1 MAGVLSALFPLVG
14 ALRANRTLRTRRPEL
29 ASSSPAFRDPEIA
42 HWQSALDAAP
52 SLGAVIDQVYDQEM
66 ARAAAVTGKAQRAL
80 ATAALVIGL
89 LTIAV
94 ALPAVGQMF
103 AVSPW
108 FLVAAVYAFAGL
120 FGAVR
125 AVRLDRYLHV
135 ELDALAGPI
144 ASAASSRGEA
154 ARGVL
159 LTEVRARRAAAVLHN
174 RVVSQAAG
182 NLADACFASL
192 RNAFVAVLIWMLFD
206 VAPGALAEMVR
217 SWSIGRTAQVAL
229 AAIAAAVLARR

>member
-1 MAGVLSALFPLVG
+1 VTVGGRSDGLLTGVLGLVFPLAG
-14 ALRANRTLRTRRPEL
+14 ALRANRTLKARRPEL
-29 ASSSPAFRDPEIA
+29 ASASPGFRDTEIA
-42 HWQSALDAAP
+42 HWQAALEASP
-52 SLGAVIDQVYDQEM
+52 SLGAVIDQVYDQEA
-66 ARAAAVTGKAQRAL
+66 ARGTAVAGKAQRAL
-80 ATAALVIGL
+80 ATSALVIGL

-108 FLVAAVYAFAGL
+108 FLVAAVYAFAAL
-120 FGAVR
+120 FGAIH

-144 ASAASSRGEA
+144 ASATGSRGEA

-159 LTEVRARRAAAVLHN
+159 LVEVRARRAAAVLHN

-182 NLADACFASL
+182 NLADASFASL
-192 RNAFVAVLIWMLFD
+192 RNAFVAVLLWMLLD
-206 VAPGALAEMVR
+206 VTPAALAEVVR
-217 SWSIGRTAQVAL
+217 
-229 AAIAAAVLARR
+229 AAGTTAAV